1 MQTENP
7 SRGSRVLLMLL
18 PGLGDALCASPI
30 VRAAAQAGLTI
41 DVLTML
47 GPVTEY
53 ARALDEIDR
62 VIELPLLERPVSAL
76 PGLLE
81 LRRAGYAAAF
91 LPFPATRWQYSAVA
105 AAAGAK
111 RLFTHD
117 YGHSAGAIAK
127 LANATIVPFGGGH
140 RIFENR
146 RLASAAGLAESPVSY
161 LVPKSWS
168 GEHVPGLLGMHPG
181 TMKYKGNDAKRLP
194 LDRFIEALKNEM
206 RKGRRIRLFAGPYE
220 DEDLTHIRA
229 AVDLA
234 SVDVVRAPL
243 AQAARALS
251 ECEVFVANDS
261 GFAHLGAA
269 LGVKTITIFGMT
281 DPARI
286 NPIGPSFALRPST
299 CPPCHDEGMRDFRC
313 VLDIDYRCI
322 RKDVGVTDISSAVDA
337 AFTPQFAPTPPRES
351 GPFRLYGTQHA
362 G

>member
-1 MQTENP
+1 LQTEP
-7 SRGSRVLLMLL
+7 LARGSRVLLLLL
-18 PGLGDALCASPI
+18 PGLGDALCAGPI
-30 VRAAAQAGLTI
+30 VRAANADGLTI
-41 DVLTML
+41 DALTML

-62 VIELPLLERPVSAL
+62 VFELPLLDRPASAL
-76 PGLLE
+76 PGLAQ
-81 LRRAGYAAAF
+81 LRRNRYAAAF

-117 YGHSAGAIAK
+117 YGRAAGAIAK
-127 LANATIVPFGGGH
+127 TANATIVPLRGGH

-146 RLASAAGLAESPVSY
+146 RLASAAGLEESPVAY

-168 GEHVPGLLGMHPG
+168 GERTSGLLGMHPG

-194 LDRFIEALKNEM
+194 LDRFVEVLKHEM
-206 RKGRRIRLFAGPYE
+206 QKGRRIRLFAGPYE
-220 DEDLTHIRA
+220 DEDLMRIRGT
-229 AVDLA
+229 VDLA
-234 SVDVVRAPL
+234 GVDVVRASL

-261 GFAHLGAA
+261 GFAHLSAA
-269 LGVKTITIFGMT
+269 LGVKTVTIFGMT

-286 NPIGPSFALRPST
+286 NPIGPSFALRPSA

-313 VLDIDYRCI
+313 VLGIDYRCI
-322 RKDVGVTDISSAVDA
+322 REDVGVADISSAIDV
-337 AFTPQFAPTPPRES
+337 AFTPEFAPTLPREC
-351 GPFRLYGTQHA
+351 GPFRLYGKPHA
-362 G
+362 S